1 MINLVNTYHGEAEL
15 VVCGNHAELLDEVRM
30 LAPDASAHLVASRHS
45 TVGSISDH
53 RRAFRS
59 LQLDLLQVTLCNPF
73 AARPA
78 MLAAFSARIPV
89 IAVEQLVLPS
99 RRRRG
104 RILKNLLSRPLAGHV
119 AVGTRSADDLKRFFG
134 VPRPSVT
141 VIHNGVPPSAADPID
156 FDDRPVIGCAARLED
171 QKSLHVLVEAMA
183 ELPDVRLVLVG
194 DGERRP
200 DLEAPARELAVADRV
215 EFAGWKDDA
224 CPYIAGFDVFVLP
237 SHDESFPLTIVE
249 AMLARTPVVASDVGS
264 VSDAITDGAT
274 DFSCHPATW
283 PPYAVPSTG
292 SWKTRSYAEP
302 SRRQRSIALS
312 SGSQR
317 QRWRPSTT
325 PCGRR

>member
-1 MINLVNTYHGEAEL
+1 MRRPIWWPVATRLSGRSPTI
-15 VVCGNHAELLDEVRM
+15 
-30 LAPDASAHLVASRHS
+30 DARSAA
-45 TVGSISDH
+45 
-53 RRAFRS
+53 

-89 IAVEQLVLPS
+89 VAVEQLVLPS

-134 VPRPSVT
+134 VPRQSVT
-141 VIHNGVPPSAADPID
+141 VIHNGVPPSAADPVD

-200 DLEAPARELAVADRV
+200 DLEARARELAVADRV

-237 SHDESFPLTIVE
+237 SRDESFPLTIVE

-274 DFSCHPATW
+274 GLLVPPGDVAAVRSAVNRILEDPELRRAVTESAFDRAQQRFTAATMASLYDSLW
-283 PPYAVPSTG
+283 TAVLT
-292 SWKTRSYAEP
+292 
-302 SRRQRSIALS
+302 
-312 SGSQR
+312 
-317 QRWRPSTT
+317 
-325 PCGRR
+325 